1 MILMI
6 VLLVVFTLI
15 DQSFAQERS
24 KIIVQESGFEIHL
37 EHKYFS
43 FRDEKKDHFTIRN
56 YYEFTDESKSGM
68 FKLPSRDLIIA
79 IPPESKVNVAL
90 LSATEIKYN
99 NILPALNPEVE
110 MIDDSTY
117 VLREV
122 EYSDRRI
129 NYYKADRIETKGFF
143 WLREFYCI
151 HLKIHTHSYDEKS
164 STLTE
169 LSDIKLRL
177 DFANNTKILPY
188 SPLEIKSQFD
198 ENLRFILA
206 NSEIAEQFRGKP
218 QLLLNDTTGNWI
230 NYFSNYLKIGIASDG
245 LYRITRSDLINW
257 GVNPVGINP
266 KTFQLF
272 ESGIEKPIYVLGESD
287 FSFDNEDYI
296 EFYGTK
302 NYSKISPRVI
312 NANNQPYN
320 NYLDKYTDTTF
331 YFLTWGSTDGIR
343 AKEITVYQP
352 SVLDSLTYYTQF
364 IHSEKNEMDALFY
377 TFHNDLVESQFPFW
391 DTGKGWYQQ
400 WLATW
405 ATPVN
410 YTISLA
416 DKVPN
421 KIAKFYAKIVSRA
434 SSGSTNVHRV
444 KLLING
450 TVIDSQVTSR
460 YQRVLLQGSI
470 NSDNLI
476 SGNNTLSIT
485 YAEANGASGGQML
498 VDWAEAEYPRVLK
511 LINNSLYFEYRDITS
526 TGLRKFKI
534 ENVLTSNY
542 LLFKV
547 KPEFQR
553 ITTFNLTGGNLYF
566 TDTVS
571 NDDAYYLVRQD
582 IALTPKFFSLKTF
595 ENLRS
600 QTNQVDYLGIS
611 HPNFLASVNDYVNF
625 ISSNYSITSDV
636 YSVEDIYDEF
646 GYGYPTAEAI
656 RNFIIYKFQ
665 NASTPKPSYLVLF
678 GDANYD
684 YKKYRAAS
692 QGIVGGGNFVPS
704 HGFPISDPF
713 YTVWDSTGA
722 RLPQMYVGRI
732 PLNKNS
738 EMSFYKSKVQNN
750 LTQPFDDWNKRYLFF
765 SGGRADYPSE
775 IALYKSINDSVIN
788 NFVKVPPLAGSYY
801 HFYKTTN
808 PLSDFGPYTSTVI
821 NNAIEAGGVFIS
833 YIGHSGT
840 ATWDNSI
847 SSVRQLKNKINRN
860 PIISDFG
867 CSTNKFAEPDLVAFG
882 ERFVLDPDGE
892 ALGYIGNSAL
902 GFVSTAIKAPG
913 NFYKNVIQDTVF
925 QVGKAH
931 ISAKYLMFQQLG
943 SSNVVNEFSFSNTLL
958 GDPIIKFKIP
968 PEPNISISDNDIL
981 YETSL
986 LTDALDSL
994 EIKIVLNNF
1003 GTVIPQTFKAVL
1015 THSYQSSVV
1024 EQLEKILNLPNFKD
1038 TITFWVQIKD
1048 KPGQHTLHVNLDSE
1062 NSISEIYENDN
1073 EVVAYINV
1081 ASAAVRD
1088 LFVNRFENPNLDS
1101 LIVLNPSI
1109 NSEQTPTINFQLAD
1123 NENFLDFQS
1132 YNFATDTFSTKISF
1146 QTPIN
1151 NNRSWLRYKIDAG
1164 TEWSNPLTYTKSSGS
1179 KYFLGDFYSWGKQ
1192 NLSGLRIINDTVRLS
1207 IDTVIISI
1215 ISAGSYSGQYCIIS
1229 KNGINLLSNTF
1240 FQGIGIVVFH
1250 EKTLEV
1256 ESSTY
1261 YELFNNPAGVTA
1273 CTNFINS
1280 IPSGKLV
1287 ALGVSGDAKNNL
1299 TTALSNAVVSLG
1311 GTLFPSI
1318 QFKAPYALIGGK
1330 GINPAQVKQI
1340 LKTPFEGPIQ
1350 LDTAIAKP
1358 IESGLL
1364 VTTKIGPSSEWKK
1377 LKVGQVNQNNSE
1389 IKFKAIGFKLDG
1401 TVDTLPYL
1409 TLISNEA
1416 DLNSISANTYPF
1428 IKIRA
1433 ELKSDSLLNSPLLS
1447 KLEVDYKGVAE
1458 LGTNF
1463 QAVKLNKD
1471 TVDQGEKSRL
1481 NFYVY
1486 NAGEAKAS
1494 NFIVQVEV
1502 KRPDNSSETVLEQF
1516 IDSIG
1521 AGQRKLVGTGFIT
1534 EFEAGDREYK
1544 INIDPLDQV
1553 LEYYNDNNIFYQ
1565 PFFIRRDTTRPI
1577 IHVLFNGQEIVDG
1590 DYVSSNPIIRIELND
1605 PSLLRNYNS
1614 NSVSIK
1620 MDDQSAALEKNA
1632 AQISYEFNPN
1642 NPKLVVDYKPFLE
1655 EGEHTLKIFAND
1667 GLGNFADTS
1676 TLQKRFI
1683 VSNSTAISNIYNFP
1697 NPISEN
1703 TNFTFELAPNLPD
1716 EVRILVYT
1724 ISGRLVKKLIIPQ
1737 RDLRSNF
1744 NKIYWDTRDEDGDL
1758 LSNGTYLY
1766 KVIMQADD
1774 KTETSVHK
1782 LAIVRQ

>member
-15 DQSFAQERS
+15 NQSFAQERS
-24 KIIVQESGFEIHL
+24 KIIVQGSGFEITL
-37 EHKYFS
+37 ENKDYRFK
-43 FRDEKKDHFTIRN
+43 DKKKDHFTIRD
-56 YYEFTDESKSGM
+56 YIEFTNESKSGA
-68 FKLPSRDLIIA
+68 FKLPSRDLIVA
-79 IPPESKVNVAL
+79 IPPESKVNVAF

-117 VLREV
+117 VLKEV

-129 NYYKADRIETKGFF
+129 NYYRADRIETKGYF

-169 LSDIKLRL
+169 LSDIKLKFNFEN
-177 DFANNTKILPY
+177 DVKILPY
-188 SPLEIKSQFD
+188 SPLEIKSPFD
-198 ENLRFILA
+198 ENLRLILA
-206 NSEIAEQFRGKP
+206 NTEIAEQFRDNPK
-218 QLLLNDTTGNWI
+218 LLLNDTTGNWI
-230 NYFSNYLKIGIASDG
+230 NYFSNYLKIGIANDG
-245 LYRITRSDLINW
+245 IYRITRNDLINW
-257 GVNPVGINP
+257 GVNLVGINP

-272 ESGIEKPIYVLGESD
+272 ESGVEKPIYVLGESD
-287 FSFDNEDYI
+287 FSFDNGDYI

-312 NANNQPYN
+312 NPDKQPYN
-320 NYLDKYTDTTF
+320 NYLDKYTDTAF
-331 YFLTWGSTDGIR
+331 YFLTWDATNGKR
-343 AKEITVYQP
+343 AKENTTYQP
-352 SVLDSLTYYTQF
+352 SIPDSLTYYTSF

-410 YTISLA
+410 FTISAA
-416 DKVPN
+416 DIVPN
-421 KIAKFYAKIVSRA
+421 KTAKFYGKIVSRA

-450 TVIDSQVTSR
+450 TMIDSQVTSR
-460 YQRVLLQGSI
+460 FQRVLLQGSI
-470 NSDNLI
+470 NSSSVI
-476 SGNNTLSIT
+476 SGNNTLGIS
-485 YAEANGASGGQML
+485 YEEANGASGGQML
-498 VDWAEAEYPRVLK
+498 VDWAEAEYPRLLK
-511 LINNSLYFEYRDITS
+511 LTNNSLYFEYKDLTNTALKKI
-526 TGLRKFKI
+526 KI

-553 ITTFNLTGGNLYF
+553 ITGFELTGGNLYF

-571 NDDAYYLVRQD
+571 NNDAYYLVRQD
-582 IALTPKFFSLKTF
+582 IASTPKFFSLKTF

-625 ISSNYSITSDV
+625 ISSNYSVTSGV

-646 GYGYPTAEAI
+646 GYGYPIADAI
-656 RNFIIYKFQ
+656 RNFIIYRFQ
-665 NASTPKPSYLVLF
+665 SAPTPKPSYLVLF

-684 YKKYRAAS
+684 YKKYRTAS

-704 HGFPISDPF
+704 YGFPISDPF

-738 EMSFYKSKVQNN
+738 EMVFYKSKVQNN
-750 LTQPFDDWNKRYLFF
+750 LTIPFDDWNKRYLFF
-765 SGGRADYPSE
+765 SGGRADFPSE

-808 PLSDFGPYTSTVI
+808 PLSDFGPYTSTVV

-867 CSTNKFAEPDLVAFG
+867 CSTNKFGEPDLVAFG
-882 ERFVLDPDGE
+882 ERFVLDPDGQ

-913 NFYKNVIQDTVF
+913 NFYKNVIQDTIF

-931 ISAKYLMFQQLG
+931 LSAKYLMFQQLG
-943 SSNVVNEFSFSNTLL
+943 SSNVVNEFSFSNTLM
-958 GDPIIKFKIP
+958 GDPILKMKIP
-968 PEPNISISDNDIL
+968 SKPNLKISSDDIL

-986 LTDALDSL
+986 ITDALDS
-994 EIKIVLNNF
+994 IKINIVLNNL
-1003 GTVIPQTFKAVL
+1003 GTVVPQTFKAAL

-1024 EQLEKILNLPNFKD
+1024 EYLEKILSLPNFKD
-1038 TITFWVQIKD
+1038 TISFWVQIKN
-1048 KPGQHTLHVNLDSE
+1048 KPGQHSLQVYLDSE

-1073 EVVAYINV
+1073 DVLVNFNV
-1081 ASAAVRD
+1081 ASSTIRD
-1088 LFVNRFENPNLDS
+1088 LFINRFENPNLDS
-1101 LIVLNPSI
+1101 LIILNPSTR
-1109 NSEQTPTINFQLAD
+1109 SEKAPIINFQLAD
-1123 NENFLDFQS
+1123 NENFSNYQP
-1132 YNFATDTFSTKISF
+1132 YNFTIDTFSTKISF

-1151 NNRSWLRYKIDAG
+1151 NNRSWLRYKIDDG
-1164 TEWSNPLTYTKSSGS
+1164 VEWSSPLTYTKSSGS
-1179 KYFLGDFYSWGKQ
+1179 KYYLGDLYSWGKQ
-1192 NLSGLRIINDTVRLS
+1192 NLSSLRIVNDTVRLS

-1240 FQGIGIVVFH
+1240 FQGIGIVVFN
-1250 EKTLEV
+1250 EKTLVV

-1261 YELFNNPAGVTA
+1261 YELFNNPAGVIA

-1299 TTALSNAVVSLG
+1299 TTALSNAVISLG

-1330 GINPAQVKQI
+1330 GINPALIKQI

-1350 LDTAIAKP
+1350 LDTAIVKSL
-1358 IESGLL
+1358 ESGVL
-1364 VTTKIGPSSEWKK
+1364 VSTQIGPSSEWKK
-1377 LKVGQVNQNNSE
+1377 LKVTQVNQNNSE
-1389 IKFKAIGFKLDG
+1389 IKFRAIGVKLDG

-1409 TLISNEA
+1409 NLVSNEA
-1416 DLNSISANTYPF
+1416 NLNSISATTYPF

-1433 ELKSDSLLNSPLLS
+1433 ELKADSLLNSPQLS
-1447 KLEVDYKGVAE
+1447 KLEVDYKGIAE

-1486 NAGEAKAS
+1486 NAGEAKAN
-1494 NFIVQVEV
+1494 NFMVQVEV
-1502 KRPDNSSETVLEQF
+1502 NRPDNSSEIVLEQF

-1521 AGQRKLVGTGFIT
+1521 PGQRKLLGTGFIT

-1565 PFFIRRDTTRPI
+1565 PFYIRRDTTRPV

-1590 DYVSSNPIIRIELND
+1590 DYVPSNPLIRIELTD
-1605 PSLLRNYNS
+1605 PSTLRNYNA

-1632 AQISYEFNPN
+1632 AQLSYEFNEN
-1642 NPKLVVDYKPFLE
+1642 NPKLVVEYKPILE

-1667 GLGNFADTS
+1667 GLGNLADTS
-1676 TLQKRFI
+1676 ALQKRFI
-1683 VSNSTAISNIYNFP
+1683 VSNSTAISNVYNFP

-1703 TNFTFELAPNLPD
+1703 TNFTFELAPNLPY

-1737 RDLRSNF
+1737 GDLRPNF

-1758 LSNGTYLY
+1758 LGNGTYLY
-1766 KVIMQADD
+1766 KVIMEADD